1 MDEGKG
7 RDCGDCMNKA
17 GLRPT
22 IDVLFVIRYAVRRE
36 ATAIGQRLFSLNDFI
51 RHAIGYAKFFMKKV
65 GRAPAAI
72 RSRRWLLKGKT
83 MIRLTAL
90 LMLLAGSA
98 LAAPVARV
106 IPQPREMN
114 ATGADFVVGADAAVV
129 LGKPDD
135 AQDRFAAGILCGELK
150 TGIADQ
156 AKRPIL
162 IGIAGRDAAVRAAC
176 EQRGLAVTRELG
188 DEGYVLDV
196 SATGVVAAANAAPGV
211 FYAVQTLRQL
221 VRRLPDGHVAI
232 EGVRIRDW
240 PGLRYRGCQDDV
252 SRGPVPTMEYFKKQV
267 RTLAA
272 FKINVFCLYIE
283 HVFKFRKYPQIA
295 PEGGEITA
303 EQIRELIAYGHEY
316 HVELLPQIQSFGHQ
330 SHILEHPEFA
340 GLREMPEGGSVF
352 CPLNEG
358 TYKLLTDL
366 YSEFVPIH
374 DMKFFHV
381 GCDETFEL
389 GKGRSQEKAAEIG
402 VDGLY
407 LQHMKRLREI
417 LLPYGKRLMFWG
429 DIALHHKDMIPK
441 LPKDYVVMNW
451 TYGGATNYMA
461 RLEPFKAAG
470 LDQWVCPGVSCW
482 NQIFPD
488 CVTARTNI
496 ACFVRDGAAVGAQGM
511 LNTVWDDDGENLSE
525 FNWYGFLWS
534 ADCAWQP
541 ERFDTA
547 RFDAAF
553 APAFYGADAPELT
566 EAINLLGGLPHVLR
580 AQQST
585 DTVFW
590 EDPFTGRRPAG
601 ADLANRLQKIVE
613 LTGRARTL
621 IGQGRAK
628 ARVNEESLDAAVF
641 AARRWGFLARKFLIA
656 DEIAAAYR
664 RAAAEPQSHRL
675 ARNALR
681 DGAARLHALA
691 AEVGRLRDEYRRLW
705 LVENRPYYLETI
717 TGRYDAL
724 AVRLETKARELD
736 ATLAAYNQT
745 KLLPDPEKLGF
756 GDRTAIRRSRAP
768 EPFETPKDFAARC
781 KWWNRDWKYRV
792 LVKLDAGKFDRMD
805 YPVEA
810 TLDFTRL
817 LLNLGDVVALEPGS
831 VRVVEHAADGA
842 LVGEAPSQFDPA
854 AKFDA
859 QQHAAGNVVW
869 IARGRTQPKTPRFFF
884 IYFDSAPKS
893 AANCTGLQARENWI
907 ENAAIKVRLGAE
919 GGHAYVWQVKA
930 LGGLGITQPGERGW
944 AGFLDVRD
952 YRSEPFSLE
961 CEARGPVLVR
971 YRMKAA
977 DGFTKVVSFY
987 GEQPWCEMQLSQPV
1001 SYCWNFDNADL
1012 MSAASK
1018 TPGQFRFSNSKTGHL
1033 SKPGELSEAEPKTT
1047 WGAKFR
1053 PDGLTLAC
1061 ITPDEAATHR
1071 AGPGGGM
1078 GGVGVEGA
1086 GGAAHFV
1093 VFGGVIEDKT
1103 GVAKTMEDLRRT
1115 MTLANPPALFVGGV
1129 EQFK

>member
-1 MDEGKG
+1 M
-7 RDCGDCMNKA
+7 A
-17 GLRPT
+17 
-22 IDVLFVIRYAVRRE
+22 LF
-36 ATAIGQRLFSLNDFI
+36 LF
-51 RHAIGYAKFFMKKV
+51 
-65 GRAPAAI
+65 
-72 RSRRWLLKGKT
+72 
-83 MIRLTAL
+83 
-90 LMLLAGSA
+90 LAGGVM
-98 LAAPVARV
+98 AAPVAQV

-114 ATGADFVVGADAAVV
+114 ATAADFIMDSDAGVV

-135 AQDRFAAGILCGELK
+135 EQDRFAAELLCEELK
-150 TGIADQ
+150 IKIADQ

-162 IGIAGRDAAVRAAC
+162 IGIAGRDAAVRAVC

-196 SATGVVAAANAAPGV
+196 NASGVVVAANAAPGV
-211 FYAVQTLRQL
+211 FYAAQTLRQL
-221 VRRLPDGHVAI
+221 ARRLPDGRVAV

-252 SRGPVPTMEYFKKQV
+252 SRGPVPTMEYFKKQI

-303 EQIRELIAYGHEY
+303 EQIQELIAYGHKY

-330 SHILEHPEFA
+330 SHILKHPEFA
-340 GLREMPEGGSVF
+340 GMREMPEGGSVF

-358 TYKLLTDL
+358 TYKFLADL

-389 GKGRSQEKAAEIG
+389 GKGRSKEKAAEIG

-451 TYGGATNYMA
+451 TYGGETNYMA

-541 ERFDTA
+541 EKFDTA

-553 APAFYGADAPELT
+553 APVFYGADAPELT
-566 EAINLLGGLPHVLR
+566 EAINLLGGLPRVLR

-585 DTVFW
+585 DAVFW
-590 EDPFTGRRPAG
+590 ENPFTGRRPTG
-601 ADLANRLQKIVE
+601 ADLAKRLQQIVE
-613 LTGRARTL
+613 SAGRVRTL
-621 IGQGRAK
+621 VGHGRSK
-628 ARVNEESLDAAVF
+628 AHANETSLDAMVF
-641 AARRWGFLARKFLIA
+641 AARRWGFLAQKFLIA

-664 RAAAEPQSHRL
+664 RAAAEPQTHLL

-681 DGAARLHALA
+681 DGKARLRALA
-691 AEVGRLRDEYRRLW
+691 AEVGHLRDEYRRLW

-717 TGRYDAL
+717 TARYDAF
-724 AVRLETKARELD
+724 ATQLEAKARQLD
-736 ATLAAYNQT
+736 ETLAAYNQT
-745 KLLPDPEKLGF
+745 KLLPEPEKLDF
-756 GDRTAIRRSRAP
+756 GDRSAIHRSRAP
-768 EPFETPKDFAARC
+768 EPFEASRDFSARC
-781 KWWNRDWKYRV
+781 AWWNRDWKYRV
-792 LVKLDAGKFDRMD
+792 LVKLDAGKCDRTD

-810 TLDFTRL
+810 KLNFTQL
-817 LLNLGDVVALEPGS
+817 LRSVGDAVVLEPGA
-831 VRVVEHAADGA
+831 VRVVEHAANGD
-842 LVGEAPSQFDPA
+842 LIGEIPCQFDLAP
-854 AKFDA
+854 KFDA

-869 IARGRTQPKTPRFFF
+869 IARGRTRSNTPRFFY
-884 IYFDSAPKS
+884 IYFDTEPKP
-893 AANCTGLQARENWI
+893 AANYTCLEVRDNWV
-907 ENAAIKVRLGAE
+907 ENAAIRVRLGAE
-919 GGHAYVWQVKA
+919 GGHAYVWQVKTF
-930 LGGLGITQPGERGW
+930 GGLGITQPGERGW
-944 AGFLDVRD
+944 AGFLDVRE
-952 YRSEPFSLE
+952 YRGEPFAIE

-987 GEQPWCEMQLSQPV
+987 GGQPWCEMQLSQPV
-1001 SYCWNFDNADL
+1001 SDCWNFDNADL
-1012 MSAASK
+1012 MSATSK
-1018 TPGQFRFSNSKTGHL
+1018 TPGQFRFSNGRTGNL
-1033 SKPGELSEAEPKTT
+1033 SKPGDLSEAEPKTS
-1047 WGAKFR
+1047 WSAKFR

-1061 ITPDEAATHR
+1061 ITPDESATHR

-1086 GGAAHFV
+1086 GGAAHFI
-1093 VFGGVIEDKT
+1093 VFGGVIQDKAN
-1103 GVAKTMEDLRRT
+1103 VAKVMEDLQRT
-1115 MTLANPPALFVGGV
+1115 MSLANPPVLSMGAV
-1129 EQFK
+1129 ERQK